1 MAVSNAGLLG
11 PGRPAGLQQT
21 DVRSAGPRLLV
32 LRSLGLGD
40 LLTAV
45 PAYRGLRR
53 AFGGHWLVLA
63 TRPALAPLALLTG
76 AVDEVL
82 PYTAPAPAPDMRWPP
97 LRWPGSP
104 PDLAVNL
111 HGRGP
116 QSHQVLVGLRPRRL
130 WGFAHSS
137 FPEVGGS
144 AWAEDQH
151 EVARWCDLLGQHGIR
166 CDPEDLALPHPP
178 GRASPRPGAVLVHP
192 GAAAGARRWPADRF
206 AAVAAELRRA
216 GHPVTVTGGV
226 AERGLAVAVAERAG
240 LGRDDVLAGR
250 TDVLDLAALVAGAR
264 LVVCGDTGLGHLATA
279 YGTPSVL
286 LFGPTPP
293 ARWGPPPDRRQH
305 AVLWHGTGPADPTG
319 DRPSPA
325 LLSVSVDEVLAAAGA
340 LLDGAAPARAQ
351 AADHP
356 AGAPPGPAPPRPEP
370 PRADPPRT
378 DLPRPAPAAAPL
390 PAAVRYGAAV
400 GTLPAVAATGPAD
413 AG

>member
-1 MAVSNAGLLG
+1 MLI
-11 PGRPAGLQQT
+11 PAGM
-21 DVRSAGPRLLV
+21 RSAGPRLLV

-82 PYTAPAPAPDMRWPP
+82 PYTVPAAGGRWPA
-97 LRWPGSP
+97 LRWPGTP

-116 QSHQVLVGLRPRRL
+116 QSHQVLTGIRPRRL

-137 FPEVGGS
+137 FPEVGGP
-144 AWAEDQH
+144 AWAEGGH
-151 EVARWCDLLGQHGIR
+151 EVARWGGFLGRHGIH
-166 CDPEDLALPHPP
+166 CDPEELGLPRPP
-178 GRASPRPGAVLVHP
+178 GRATPRPGAVLVHP
-192 GAAAGARRWPADRF
+192 GAASAARRWPAERF
-206 AAVAAELRRA
+206 AAVAAGLRRA
-216 GHPVTVTGGV
+216 GHRVVVTGGG

-264 LVVCGDTGLGHLATA
+264 LVVCGDTGVGHLATA

-293 ARWGPPPDRRQH
+293 AEWGPPPDRGQH
-305 AVLWHGTGPADPTG
+305 TVLWHGTGPSDPTD

-325 LLSVSVDEVLAAAGA
+325 LLSVSVDEVLAAADA
-340 LLDGAAPARAQ
+340 LLDGARPARTE

-356 AGAPPGPAPPRPEP
+356 AGSPPSPPAADAPLAGAVQAGAAALPATAAAGPA
-370 PRADPPRT
+370 ADS
-378 DLPRPAPAAAPL
+378 
-390 PAAVRYGAAV
+390 G
-400 GTLPAVAATGPAD
+400 
-413 AG
+413 